1 MDETKQ
7 VTVIEPTITNLNN
20 TGQQTSKK
28 RVAAYARVS
37 TLHEEQESSFDAQ
50 VEYYTKYIQSNPNWE
65 FVGIYAD
72 NGISGTSTKRREG
85 FNLMV
90 EDAKAGKMDMILTK
104 SISRFAR
111 NTVDTL
117 KAVRELRI
125 IGCEVV
131 FEKENLSSFSPQ
143 GDTILTIMANLA
155 EEESRSLS
163 ESVKWGKRR
172 RMQAGKTYIPYH
184 LFLGYRKGADGK
196 PEIVPEEAEI
206 VREIFQM
213 SLNGAS
219 AREIAKELTERGI
232 PSPGKCKKWHPS
244 SISKMLRNEKYKG
257 DALCQK
263 VYTVDFLTKKRKKNE
278 GELRQYYIK
287 NSHPAIIDEET
298 FDKVQKELDRRR
310 TYEKK

>member
-7 VTVIEPTITNLNN
+7 VTVIEPTIKNLNN
-20 TGQQTSKK
+20 IGQQTSKK

-37 TLHEEQESSFDAQ
+37 TLHEEQESSYDAQ
-50 VEYYTKYIQSNPNWE
+50 VEYYTKHIQSNPNWE

-85 FNLMV
+85 FNRMV

-143 GDTILTIMANLA
+143 GDTVLTIMANLA

-172 RMQAGKTYIPYH
+172 RMQAGKAFIPYH

-219 AREIAKELTERGI
+219 IHTIADELTARGV
-232 PSPGKCKKWHPS
+232 PTPGKCKKWNS
-244 SISKMLRNEKYKG
+244 STINKMLRNEKYKG

-263 VYTVDFLTKKRKKNE
+263 AYTVDFLTKKRKKNE

>member
-20 TGQQTSKK
+20 TGQKTSKK

-37 TLHEEQESSFDAQ
+37 TLHEEQESSYDAQ

-65 FVGIYAD
+65 YVGIYAD
-72 NGISGTSTKRREG
+72 NGISGTSTRRREG
-85 FNLMV
+85 FNRMV

-184 LFLGYRKGADGK
+184 LFLGYRKGVDGK

-219 AREIAKELTERGI
+219 VHRIADELTVRGV
-232 PSPGKCKKWHPS
+232 PTAKKCKKWHS
-244 SISKMLRNEKYKG
+244 STISKMLRNEKYKG

-263 VYTVDFLTKKRKKNE
+263 VYTVDFLTKKKKNNK

-298 FDKVQKELDRRR
+298 FDRVQKELDKRR

>member
-7 VTVIEPTITNLNN
+7 VTVIEPTIKNLNN
-20 TGQQTSKK
+20 IGQQNAKK

-37 TLHEEQESSFDAQ
+37 TLHEEQESSYDAQ

-143 GDTILTIMANLA
+143 GDTVLTIMANLA

-172 RMQAGKTYIPYH
+172 RMQAGKVCIPYQY
-184 LFLGYRKGADGK
+184 FLGYRKGADGK

-206 VREIFQM
+206 VRKIFQM

-219 AREIAKELTERGI
+219 TREIANELTARGI
-232 PSPGKCKKWHPS
+232 PTPGKRKKWNS
-244 SISKMLRNEKYKG
+244 TTISRMLRNEKYKG

-263 VYTVDFLTKKRKKNE
+263 AYTVDFLTKKRKKNE

-287 NSHPAIIDEET
+287 NSHPAIIDEGT

-310 TYEKK
+310 TYEK

>member
-1 MDETKQ
+1 MDKAKQ
-7 VTVIEPTITNLNN
+7 VTVIEPTIKNLNN
-20 TGQQTSKK
+20 IGQQTSKK

-37 TLHEEQESSFDAQ
+37 TLHEEQESSYDAQ
-50 VEYYTKYIQSNPNWE
+50 VEYYTKHIQSNPNWE

-85 FNLMV
+85 FNRMV
-90 EDAKAGKMDMILTK
+90 EDAKAGKMDIILTK

-125 IGCEVV
+125 LGCEVV

-143 GDTILTIMANLA
+143 GDTVLTIMANLA

-172 RMQAGKTYIPYH
+172 RMQAGKAFIPYQY
-184 LFLGYRKGADGK
+184 FLGYRKGEDGK

-206 VREIFQM
+206 VREIFRM

-219 AREIAKELTERGI
+219 VHTIADEGTARGI
-232 PSPGKCKKWHPS
+232 PTAKKCKKWHS
-244 SISKMLRNEKYKG
+244 STISKMLRNEKYKG

-263 VYTVDFLTKKRKKNE
+263 GYTVDFLTKKRKKNK

-298 FDKVQKELDRRR
+298 FDKVQRGLDERR
-310 TYEKK
+310 TYEKR

>member
-1 MDETKQ
+1 MDEAKQ

-20 TGQQTSKK
+20 TGQTTSKK

-37 TLHEEQESSFDAQ
+37 TLHEEQESSYDAQ
-50 VEYYTKYIQSNPNWE
+50 VEYYAKYIQSNPNWE
-65 FVGIYAD
+65 YVGIYAD
-72 NGISGTSTKRREG
+72 NGISGTSTRRREG
-85 FNLMV
+85 FNRMV
-90 EDAKAGKMDMILTK
+90 EDAKTGKIDMILTK

-143 GDTILTIMANLA
+143 GDTVLTIMANLA

-172 RMQAGKTYIPYH
+172 RMQAGRVCIPYRY
-184 LFLGYRKGADGK
+184 FMGYRKGADGK

-219 AREIAKELTERGI
+219 AREIANELTERGI
-232 PSPGKCKKWHPS
+232 PTVKKCKKWNS
-244 SISKMLRNEKYKG
+244 TTISRMLRNEKYKG

-263 VYTVDFLTKKRKKNE
+263 AYTVDFLTKKRKKNE

-310 TYEKK
+310 IH

>member
-7 VTVIEPTITNLNN
+7 VTVIEPIIKNLNN
-20 TGQQTSKK
+20 IGQQTAKK

-37 TLHEEQESSFDAQ
+37 TLHEEQESSYDAQ
-50 VEYYTKYIQSNPNWE
+50 VEYYTKHIQSNPNWE

-85 FNLMV
+85 FNRMV

-125 IGCEVV
+125 LGCEVV

-143 GDTILTIMANLA
+143 GDTVLTIMANLA

-172 RMQAGKTYIPYH
+172 RMQAGKAFIPYQY
-184 LFLGYRKGADGK
+184 FLRYRKGEDGK

-219 AREIAKELTERGI
+219 VREIADELTARGI
-232 PSPGKCKKWHPS
+232 PTAKKCKKWHS
-244 SISKMLRNEKYKG
+244 STISKMLRNEKYKG

-263 VYTVDFLTKKRKKNE
+263 GYTVDFLTKKRKKNN

-298 FDKVQKELDRRR
+298 FDKVQKGLDERR
-310 TYEKK
+310 TYEKR

>member
-1 MDETKQ
+1 MDKAKQ
-7 VTVIEPTITNLNN
+7 VTVIEPTIKNLNN
-20 TGQQTSKK
+20 IGQQTSKK

-37 TLHEEQESSFDAQ
+37 TLHEEQESSYDAQ
-50 VEYYTKYIQSNPNWE
+50 VEYYTKHIQSNPNWE

-85 FNLMV
+85 FNRMV
-90 EDAKAGKMDMILTK
+90 EDAKAGKMDIILTK

-125 IGCEVV
+125 LGCEVV

-143 GDTILTIMANLA
+143 GDTVLTIMANLA

-172 RMQAGKTYIPYH
+172 RMQAGKAFIPYQY
-184 LFLGYRKGADGK
+184 FLGYRKGEDGK

-206 VREIFQM
+206 VREIFRM

-219 AREIAKELTERGI
+219 VREIADELTARGI
-232 PSPGKCKKWHPS
+232 PTAKKCKKWHS
-244 SISKMLRNEKYKG
+244 STISKRLRNEKYKG

-263 VYTVDFLTKKRKKNE
+263 GYTVDFLTKKRKKNK

-298 FDKVQKELDRRR
+298 FDKVQRGLDERR
-310 TYEKK
+310 TYEKR